1 MLNQVVLKKLHC
13 AFLLFASIS
22 LMACGST
29 DFSGTNESKQAEKTP
44 DVKENKDNDVVHTD
58 RDCTKR
64 PQNILMLDFK
74 SGWWAGDG
82 GDFFKS
88 LLSSLTAKCKIK
100 IEYHHIALT
109 DDFFGEMTNMMK
121 LFPGQEKEK
130 EMPLNVAE
138 GFAEKDWNKYT
149 QIWVLSG
156 SKEDLADIKVDDEF
170 FMAMMDELANKKKP
184 NVFVG
189 SGYGS
194 ITHAN
199 AVMSKLQNS
208 TRFATDL
215 AEGLLLNPEGGIKVA
230 TTLAIGQELDETSE
244 LFRYLDSIADHVR
257 VDDVLAAGDYLE
269 SYPSSVRIVGKN
281 TEGRPSIATAIMNER
296 RFVFD
301 AGLQRYYAVMKP
313 AHEGTYALIRNIIRE
328 LAEL

>member
-1 MLNQVVLKKLHC
+1 MLKKLNC
-13 AFLLFASIS
+13 VFLLFASIN

-29 DFSGTNESKQAEKTP
+29 DFSGTNDNKETQNNPAE
-44 DVKENKDNDVVHTD
+44 ENNNDDDVVHTD
-58 RDCTKR
+58 RDCAKR

-88 LLSSLTAKCKIK
+88 LLSSLTAKCRIK
-100 IEYHHIALT
+100 IEYHHIAST
-109 DDFFGEMTNMMK
+109 DDFFGEMENTMK
-121 LFPGQEKEK
+121 VFPGHEEEK
-130 EMPLNVAE
+130 EMPLNLSE

-149 QIWVLSG
+149 QVWILSG
-156 SKEDLADIKVDDEF
+156 SKEDLADIKPDDPF

-189 SGYGS
+189 SGFGS

-199 AVMSKLQNS
+199 AVMQKLQNPM
-208 TRFATDL
+208 RFATDL
-215 AEGLLLNPEGGIKVA
+215 TEGLLLNPEGGVKVA
-230 TTLAIGQELDETSE
+230 TTLAIGQELDETSP
-244 LFRYLDSIADHVR
+244 LFRYLDNIADHVIL
-257 VDDVLAAGDYLE
+257 DQTTAKGDYLE
-269 SYPSSVRIVGKN
+269 SFPSSVKIVGKN
-281 TEGRPSIATAIMNER
+281 TEGRPSIATSIMNER